1 MLGAVA
7 LAALALAVIMSC
19 TMRLNVGLL
28 AIALAWFIGVYIGD
42 YSVREIA
49 DGFPTSLFL
58 TLAGVTLL
66 FSQAHVNGTLEKVA
80 HGAARFC
87 KGRVGLIPVMYFLL
101 AAGLA
106 SAGPGNIATAGLLA
120 PIAMATALR
129 FNISPFLMAIMVG
142 NGCGAGSLSPI
153 APTGIIVTGLME
165 RVGLDGFEIHT
176 WAYNLT
182 AHAIVAFGGYL
193 IFGGWKLLA
202 SSARFETTED
212 ERTPLDKHQRLTLA
226 AIAALIAGVMT
237 IGVDV
242 GMAAFTV
249 AVFLQ
254 LMNAA
259 DDNKAIKNMPWSTI
273 LMVCGVTVLISL
285 LEETGGMD
293 LLTGMLSSVST
304 QNTII
309 PFLAAT
315 VGVISA
321 YSSTS
326 GVVLPVFIPTVP
338 GLIEGLGGGS
348 PLALAS
354 TMNVASHLVD
364 VSPLST
370 IGALC
375 IASLPAGDMSRR
387 LFNQLL
393 AWGFSMVVVGGVI
406 CMVLFGWG
414 VSG

>member
-1 MLGAVA
+1 MGAVT

-19 TMRLNVGLL
+19 TTRLNVGLL
-28 AIALAWFIGVYIGD
+28 AIAFAWIIGVYIGD
-42 YSVREIA
+42 FSVREITG
-49 DGFPTSLFL
+49 GFPTSLFL

-80 HGAARFC
+80 HAAARYC
-87 KGRVGLIPVMYFLL
+87 KGRVGLIPIMYFFL

-142 NGCGAGSLSPI
+142 NGCGGGSLSPI

-165 RVGLDGFEIHT
+165 RVGLEGFEIQT

-202 SSARFETTED
+202 SSERFETTEE

-226 AIAALIAGVMT
+226 AIAALILGVM
-237 IGVDV
+237 ILGVDV
-242 GMAAFTV
+242 GMAAFTA
-249 AVFLQ
+249 AVL
-254 LMNAA
+254 LALTNAA

-285 LEETGGMD
+285 LEATGGMD

-304 QNTII
+304 ENTII

-315 VGVISA
+315 IGLISA

-338 GLIEGLGGGS
+338 GVIEGLGGGS
-348 PLALAS
+348 PLAIAS

-375 IASLPAGDMSRR
+375 VASVPAGETSRR

-393 AWGFSMVVVGGVI
+393 AWGLSMVVVGAVI
-406 CMVLFGWG
+406 CVVLFGWR
-414 VSG
+414 

>member
-1 MLGAVA
+1 MLGAVT
-7 LAALALAVIMSC
+7 LAALALAVIVSC
-19 TMRLNVGLL
+19 TTRLNVGLL

-120 PIAMATALR
+120 PVAMATALR

-182 AHAIVAFGGYL
+182 AHTIVAFGGYL

-202 SSARFETTED
+202 SSARFETTVD
-212 ERTPLDKHQRLTLA
+212 EHTSLDKHQRLTLA
-226 AIAALIAGVMT
+226 AITALIAGVMT

-259 DDNKAIKNMPWSTI
+259 DENKAIKNMPWSTI
-273 LMVCGVTVLISL
+273 LMVCGVTVLIGL

-315 VGVISA
+315 VGIISA

-338 GLIEGLGGGS
+338 GLIEGVGGGS

-393 AWGFSMVVVGGVI
+393 AWGFSMVVVGAAI
-406 CMVLFGWG
+406 CIVLFGWG
-414 VSG
+414 MSG